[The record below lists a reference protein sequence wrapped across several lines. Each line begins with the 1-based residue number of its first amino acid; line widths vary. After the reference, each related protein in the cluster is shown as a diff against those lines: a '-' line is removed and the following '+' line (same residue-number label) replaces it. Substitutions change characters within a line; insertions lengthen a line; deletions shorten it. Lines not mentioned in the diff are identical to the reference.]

1 MMTATSCVSKCG
13 SPPPPIARRLV
24 AEHLRTGPPAPARR
38 LLDRLTQRE
47 TQVLRTLAPGRT
59 NAEVARD
66 LGISEATVKTHVAHL
81 LDKLEARDRIQLVVF
96 AHTSGLAT
104 AP

>member
-1 MMTATSCVSKCG
+1 M
-13 SPPPPIARRLV
+13 
-24 AEHLRTGPPAPARR
+24 
-38 LLDRLTQRE
+38 
-47 TQVLRTLAPGRT
+47 LRTLAPGRT